1 MNADRLAG
9 LNKTKTQL
17 IAEDLRRA
25 LVTGEA
31 AGAGGFNIRKI
42 AESYGTSITP
52 VREALRLLEA
62 EGLIL
67 RSTHRAV
74 AALELPRT
82 DAEELYELRSRIE
95 SLATER
101 AASRMEQQDQ
111 ERLQHLHAKFETA
124 VASREFAGAQ
134 EANEAWHFH
143 VYSCG
148 TSDLTLRIVKM
159 LWTRVDWSSTW
170 SIAGRV
176 EQSLAEHAEIN
187 DALAARTVSLSGR
200 LMAQHIVKSFS
211 AAMNFRLSEEQAQ

>member
-1 MNADRLAG
+1 MSVDRLPG

-25 LVTGEA
+25 LVTGEIA
-31 AGAGGFNIRKI
+31 SAGGFNIRKI
-42 AESYGTSITP
+42 AENYGTSITP

-101 AASRMEQQDQ
+101 AASRMLRHDED
-111 ERLQHLHAKFETA
+111 RLHQLHTKFEAA
-124 VASREFAGAQ
+124 VDSHEVLQAQ

-143 VYSCG
+143 IYKCG

-159 LWTRVDWSSTW
+159 LWTRIDWSSTW
-170 SIAGRV
+170 RIPGRV
-176 EQSLAEHAEIN
+176 EQSLREHADIRS
-187 DALAARTVSLSGR
+187 ALEAKTVDRSGY
-200 LMAQHIVKSFS
+200 LMAQHIAKSCS
-211 AAMNFRLSEEQAQ
+211 AAMQFRSPEE